1 MLRLELGRPHE
12 LVKIDILEQ
21 TEHANPSTI
30 ELLIGVATS
39 VAMDSFER
47 LLWWLFAG
55 SAGAR
60 TRALVLFSLRKE
72 PRNAQQLS
80 LALHVDYTTVRHHL
94 KVLESNRLVLTEGE
108 KYGKVYFVSEN
119 MEAHWDKLEAILK
132 RNKGGKNVTGDSR

>member
-1 MLRLELGRPHE
+1 MG
-12 LVKIDILEQ
+12 
-21 TEHANPSTI
+21 A
-30 ELLIGVATS
+30 VAT
-39 VAMDSFER
+39 VIMDSFER

-60 TRALVLFSLRKE
+60 TRALVLTSIKQE

-80 LALHVDYTTVRHHL
+80 IALHVDYTTVRHHL
-94 KVLESNRLVLTEGE
+94 RVLESNRLVLTEGE

-132 RNKGGKNVTGDSR
+132 RTKGPPTAGGGR

>member
-1 MLRLELGRPHE
+1 M
-12 LVKIDILEQ
+12 
-21 TEHANPSTI
+21 TI
-30 ELLIGVATS
+30 ELLIGAATS
-39 VAMDSFER
+39 FTMDSFER

-60 TRALVLFSLRKE
+60 TRALVLFSIRKE

-80 LALHVDYTTVRHHL
+80 IALHVDYTTVRHHL
-94 KVLESNRLVLTEGE
+94 KVLESNRLVLTEGD

-132 RNKGGKNVTGDSR
+132 RNKGMKNGAGRSS